1 MRSQTTSVSKLQK
14 KLRDQTRGAV
24 VSVRPGT
31 DGYAV
36 TEARSG
42 GAAFT
47 INAEQA
53 S

>member
-1 MRSQTTSVSKLQK
+1 MRSQTTSVSKLKK
-14 KLRDQTRGAV
+14 KLPDQTRGAV

-36 TEARSG
+36 AEARSG
-42 GAAFT
+42 GAAFR
-47 INAEQA
+47 INAGPT

>member
-1 MRSQTTSVSKLQK
+1 MRSQTTSVSKLKK
-14 KLRDQTRGAV
+14 KLPDQTRGAV

-42 GAAFT
+42 GAAFR
-47 INAEQA
+47 INAAQA

>member
-1 MRSQTTSVSKLQK
+1 MRSQTTSVSKLKK
-14 KLRDQTRGAV
+14 KLPDQTRGAV

-42 GAAFT
+42 GAAFR
-47 INAEQA
+47 IDAEPT